1 MQFDSIAEFIAM
13 GGHGFYVWL
22 AYGLT
27 AAIILFNVMA
37 PVIARRKLIKEQSQR
52 LRRERG
58 RSAKK
63 SQVESNDAPSA

>member
-37 PVIARRKLIKEQSQR
+37 PVIARRKLIKELSQR

>member
-37 PVIARRKLIKEQSQR
+37 PVIARR
-52 LRRERG
+52 
-58 RSAKK
+58 
-63 SQVESNDAPSA
+63 N

>member
-52 LRRERG
+52 LRRERA

-63 SQVESNDAPSA
+63 SQVESNDAPTA

>member
-63 SQVESNDAPSA
+63 SPVESNDAPSA